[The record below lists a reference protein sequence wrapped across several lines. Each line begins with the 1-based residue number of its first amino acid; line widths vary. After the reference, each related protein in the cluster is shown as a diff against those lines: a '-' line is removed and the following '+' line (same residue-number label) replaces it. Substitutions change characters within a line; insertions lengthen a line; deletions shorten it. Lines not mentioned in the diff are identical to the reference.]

1 MTARAGAPSFRA
13 LLAQVRASVH
23 GALANADVPFPL
35 VVQDARVPRCA
46 AYNAVFQN
54 MCVLQDASFF
64 DLPSLDGTASEAMQV
79 GSGPPLINFSC
90 RSRRTHRFHNDYASH
105 QEP

>member
-1 MTARAGAPSFRA
+1 M
-13 LLAQVRASVH
+13 RASVR

-35 VVQDARVPRCA
+35 VVQDARVPRSA
-46 AYNAVFQN
+46 AYNTVFQN

-79 GSGPPLINFSC
+79 CIGPALCESGL
-90 RSRRTHRFHNDYASH
+90 
-105 QEP
+105 